1 MENYQISRPCGRP
14 YNATCGMAK
23 EMMSGQQC
31 SCRNNSR
38 NQPSRPSPCPCHLPD
53 AKTRDAEMYTHID
66 QMEAAMA
73 YVPCQKFTTTYD
85 LGYALKVGT
94 VFPQLCKPFCGKRGV
109 RFERGKIKKD
119 CNIQSLCSCG
129 SRIRTDDLWV
139 MSPTSYHCS
148 TPRCL

>member
-1 MENYQISRPCGRP
+1 MENYQMNRPCGRP

-94 VFPQLCKPFCGKRGV
+94 VFPQLCKPFCGKRGEQ
-109 RFERGKIKKD
+109 R
-119 CNIQSLCSCG
+119 
-129 SRIRTDDLWV
+129 
-139 MSPTSYHCS
+139 
-148 TPRCL
+148 